1 MLLSTI
7 RILFLIAFYMLQLS
21 CSGKRNKVVDII
33 KDTAYLE
40 RLYKQY
46 ESYYNEYDKTGNIL
60 ALKKGGLSADSILI
74 TPFTQIDSA
83 FYNKYFSVFF
93 NRAIDLNDLHNF
105 IESKNMLEE
114 YIYLYEKKNLSDSNN
129 LYFAKKTAGNI
140 YSRYGDYKKA
150 LLLLQQAAK
159 YYRRIK
165 KDEYVASCLINSIIA
180 LKEQRQYSDAEKS
193 AQELFSLLSVSTKRK
208 AKACIELADIYVR
221 QHKALDAS
229 LQIQKGKQFLSGIT
243 GIAEEHA
250 SLYSV
255 EGDWQMLNKKP
266 AKALVAY
273 NRSLDSLKVASAQNL
288 RSRGIGKTYIAIGK
302 ALEQLHLSDSALFY
316 YNRALYTVTAVD
328 TLNKFSLPLQKDI
341 YAENTIAE
349 ALYARASCI
358 LTRGM
363 ENIQE
368 LENAVSCYRLAFA
381 TESKLLNAFSY
392 DESRLYMEEQ
402 TRQQTEK
409 AITVC
414 YRLYTKTKDI
424 HWANEAFLFAEN
436 NKSFVLNES
445 VKRNI
450 AAALFIQEDS
460 AYEKMQQLQS
470 QLATVEIGLNREQ
483 FSSLPDPGIVKKLL
497 AEKQA
502 LEEELLQKETAVKIK
517 NPQYSNWLGS
527 DTAVSAGEIISRVA
541 GIGTTMVEYFA
552 GDSGVYAF
560 SAAKGGALSFYKLS
574 PQVKAVSDSF
584 LFFFTNRNL
593 VLNKPAEYA
602 LTANRLYDLLLAPV
616 ISSGASSLLIVPDG
630 FISFIPFD
638 ALLTGLP
645 ATTGIAS
652 FPFLIKQ
659 AEITNAFS
667 CKTILAQ
674 QQIKNKAGSNS
685 ILAFAPGFTNKERGF
700 APLLH
705 SNEELQVIKEFY
717 PAGKYFT
724 NNTATLQ
731 QFKNNYSDAAIIH
744 LATHANAGSDSVL
757 AGIEFYDST
766 LYLNTVY
773 TMPLKARLVVL
784 SGCETGTGNM
794 NKTEGLMSLARG
806 FSYAGT
812 KNVVAGLWQ
821 TEDKTSGE
829 LFKNFYGNLE
839 GNSISGSLQK
849 AKLQLLQNAS
859 VSQASPFY
867 WAGYIYIGSP
877 QEKVN
882 EKQGSGKII
891 IFTLGALLLLGI
903 GFIFKRLKKI
913 NRVKPQVIPL
923 L

>member
-1 MLLSTI
+1 MIWSKIFPPLFFVIQITLLYNCNNNKTA
-7 RILFLIAFYMLQLS
+7 IAGSNFYDTA
-21 CSGKRNKVVDII
+21 KINYWNKVYDS
-33 KDTAYLE
+33 
-40 RLYKQY
+40 LYEK
-46 ESYYNEYDKTGNIL
+46 YDQEKEKVF
-60 ALKKGGLSADSILI
+60 LKKGGVYADSILLYERELLK
-74 TPFTQIDSA
+74 DS
-83 FYNKYFSVFF
+83 NQQKTFF
-93 NRAIDLNDLHNF
+93 NILFSRALDL
-105 IESKNMLEE
+105 
-114 YIYLYEKKNLSDSNN
+114 YLLNSFVNSRELLDKYLI
-129 LYFAKKTAGNI
+129 LYPQYKFATQEMIAYGRKELGNI

-150 LLLLQQAAK
+150 ELLLQQSLK
-159 YYRRIK
+159 YYDSINYTL
-165 KDEYVASCLINSIIA
+165 EISSCIINLSIP
-180 LKEQRQYSDAEKS
+180 LKEMQRYNEAAETL
-193 AQELFSLLSVSTKRK
+193 QQIFLLPTASTKK
-208 AKACIELADIYVR
+208 KGVACTELADIYVR
-221 QHKALDAS
+221 QHKTLDAG
-229 LQIQKGKQFLSGIT
+229 LQIQKAKQFLSGIT
-243 GIAEEHA
+243 DIAKDLA

-266 AKALVAY
+266 AEALVAY
-273 NRSLDSLKVASAQNL
+273 TRSLDSLKVASAQNL
-288 RSRGIGKTYIAIGK
+288 RSREIGKTYIAIGK

-328 TLNKFSLPLQKDI
+328 TLNNFSLPQQKDL

-349 ALYARASCI
+349 ALYARADCI
-358 LTRGM
+358 ISRGM
-363 ENIQE
+363 ENTEE
-368 LENAVSCYRLAFA
+368 LENAVSCYLLAFA

-392 DESRLYMEEQ
+392 DESRLYMVEQ

-409 AITVC
+409 AIALC
-414 YRLYTKTKDI
+414 YRLLKKTNDNR
-424 HWANEAFLFAEN
+424 WAAEAFLFAEH
-436 NKSFVLNES
+436 NKSFVLKES

-450 AAALFIQEDS
+450 AASLFIQADS
-460 AYEKMQQLQS
+460 TYQKIQELQS
-470 QLATVEIGLNREQ
+470 RLATVEIGLNQQQ
-483 FSSLPDPGIVKKLL
+483 FSALPDTEIVKKLL
-497 AEKQA
+497 ADKQT
-502 LEEELLQKETAVKIK
+502 LEQELLQNENAVKIK
-517 NPQYSNWLGS
+517 NPQYSNWLGN
-527 DTAVSAGEIISRVA
+527 DTAVTASEIINRVA
-541 GIGTTMVEYFA
+541 GEGTTMVEYFA
-552 GDSGVYAF
+552 GDAAVYAF
-560 SAAKGGALSFYKLS
+560 SAAKGGALSFHKL
-574 PQVKAVSDSF
+574 PEQVKALSDSF
-584 LFFFTNRNL
+584 LLFFTDRNL
-593 VLNKPAEYA
+593 ILNKPAAYA
-602 LTANRLYDLLLAPV
+602 LTANRLYDLLLTPLLPSV
-616 ISSGASSLLIVPDG
+616 TSSLLIVPDG

-638 ALLTGLP
+638 ALLTSLP
-645 ATTGIAS
+645 KTTGLAS

-674 QQIKNKAGSNS
+674 QQIKNNAGSNS

-731 QFKNNYSDAAIIH
+731 QFKKNYSDAAIIH

-773 TMPLKARLVVL
+773 TMPLKARMVVL

-877 QEKVN
+877 QEKINEEHVN
-882 EKQGSGKII
+882 GKII

-903 GFIFKRLKKI
+903 GFIFKRRKRSI
-913 NRVKPQVIPL
+913 G
-923 L
+923 

>member
-1 MLLSTI
+1 MICSRIIYPLFFVIQIILLYNCNNNNKTA
-7 RILFLIAFYMLQLS
+7 IAGSNFYDTA
-21 CSGKRNKVVDII
+21 KINYWNKVYDS
-33 KDTAYLE
+33 
-40 RLYKQY
+40 LYEK
-46 ESYYNEYDKTGNIL
+46 YDQEKEKVF
-60 ALKKGGLSADSILI
+60 LKKGGVYADSILLYERELLK
-74 TPFTQIDSA
+74 DS
-83 FYNKYFSVFF
+83 NQQKTFF
-93 NRAIDLNDLHNF
+93 NILFSRALDLYVLNSFVNSRELLD
-105 IESKNMLEE
+105 K
-114 YIYLYEKKNLSDSNN
+114 YLI
-129 LYFAKKTAGNI
+129 LYPQYKFATQEMIAYGRKELGNI

-150 LLLLQQAAK
+150 ELLLQQSLK
-159 YYRRIK
+159 YYDSIK
-165 KDEYVASCLINSIIA
+165 YTLEISSCIINLSIP
-180 LKEQRQYSDAEKS
+180 LKELQRYNEAAETL
-193 AQELFSLLSVSTKRK
+193 QQIFLLPTAATKRK
-208 AKACIELADIYVR
+208 GSACIELADVYVR
-221 QHKALDAS
+221 QHKTIDAGF
-229 LQIQKGKQFLSGIT
+229 QIQKAKQFLTGIT
-243 GIAEEHA
+243 GITNVQAL
-250 SLYSV
+250 LYSV

-266 AKALVAY
+266 AEALVAY

-288 RSRGIGKTYIAIGK
+288 RSREIGKTYIAIGK
-302 ALEQLHLSDSALFY
+302 ALEKLHFSDSALFY

-328 TLNKFSLPLQKDI
+328 TLNKFSLPEQKDL

-349 ALYARASCI
+349 ALYARANCI
-358 LTRGM
+358 ISRGM
-363 ENIQE
+363 ENILE
-368 LENAVSCYRLAFA
+368 LENAVSCYKLAFA

-392 DESRLYMEEQ
+392 DESRLYMVEQ

-409 AITVC
+409 AIAVC
-414 YRLYTKTKDI
+414 YRLYTKTNDI

-497 AEKQA
+497 ADKQA

-517 NPQYSNWLGS
+517 NPQYSNWLGN
-527 DTAVSAGEIISRVA
+527 DTAVSADEIISRVS

-552 GDSGVYAF
+552 GDSAVYAF

-602 LTANRLYDLLLAPV
+602 GTANRLYDLLLAPV
-616 ISSGASSLLIVPDG
+616 ISSGASSLLIVPDD

-638 ALLTGLP
+638 ALLTRLP

-674 QQIKNKAGSNS
+674 QQIKNNTGSNS

-744 LATHANAGSDSVL
+744 LATHANAGGDSVI

-794 NKTEGLMSLARG
+794 NKAEGLMSLARG

-859 VSQASPFY
+859 VSQASPYY

-877 QEKVN
+877 QEKIN
-882 EKQGSGKII
+882 EEQGNGKII
-891 IFTLGALLLLGI
+891 IFTLGALILFGI
-903 GFIFKRLKKI
+903 GFIFKRRKKS
-913 NRVKPQVIPL
+913 VG
-923 L
+923 

>member
-1 MLLSTI
+1 MLRLKITGIVFIVFSI
-7 RILFLIAFYMLQLS
+7 FFYS
-21 CSGKRNKVVDII
+21 CNDNKNTTAPSFV
-33 KDTAYLE
+33 DTAKINYWE
-40 RLYKQY
+40 KNYDSLY
-46 ESYYNEYDKTGNIL
+46 
-60 ALKKGGLSADSILI
+60 ALYRSSHKINLLYPAGVFADSILSYNYALI
-74 TPFTQIDSA
+74 KDTSLRKIY
-83 FYNKYFSVFF
+83 FYILLY
-93 NRAIDLNDLHNF
+93 RAINLNDLGYFVKSRELFDKYFLLYH
-105 IESKNMLEE
+105 E
-114 YIYLYEKKNLSDSNN
+114 YNLSEQKR
-129 LYFAKKTAGNI
+129 LAYAQKTLGNI
-140 YSRYGDYKKA
+140 YSRFGDYKKA
-150 LLLLQQAAK
+150 SGLLQQSIK
-159 YYRRIK
+159 YYI
-165 KDEYVASCLINSIIA
+165 SINDTLGISSNILDLSIP
-180 LKEQRQYSDAEKS
+180 LKELQRYAE
-193 AQELFSLLSVSTKRK
+193 AENTLQQIFLLPTAATKRK
-208 AKACIELADIYVR
+208 GSACIELADVYIR
-221 QHKALDAS
+221 QHKTIDAG
-229 LQIQKGKQFLSGIT
+229 LQIQKAKQFLSGIT
-243 GIAEEHA
+243 DITNVQAL
-250 SLYSV
+250 LYSV

-266 AKALVAY
+266 AEALVAY

-288 RSRGIGKTYIAIGK
+288 RSREIGKTYIAIGK
-302 ALEQLHLSDSALFY
+302 ALEQLHFTDSALFY

-328 TLNKFSLPLQKDI
+328 TLNKFSLPEQKDL

-349 ALYARASCI
+349 ALYARANCI
-358 LTRGM
+358 ISRGM
-363 ENIQE
+363 ENILE
-368 LENAVSCYRLAFA
+368 LENAVSCYKLAFA

-392 DESRLYMEEQ
+392 DESRLYMVEQ

-409 AITVC
+409 AIAVC
-414 YRLYTKTKDI
+414 YRLYTKTKNI

-483 FSSLPDPGIVKKLL
+483 FSALPDTGIVKKLL
-497 AEKQA
+497 ADKQV

-517 NPQYSNWLGS
+517 NPQYSNWLGN

-630 FISFIPFD
+630 FIAFIPFD

-674 QQIKNKAGSNS
+674 QQIKNNTGGNS

-724 NNTATLQ
+724 NSTATLQ

-744 LATHANAGSDSVL
+744 LATHANAGSDSVI

-773 TMPLKARLVVL
+773 TMPLKAKLVVL

-794 NKTEGLMSLARG
+794 NKAEGLMSLARG

-821 TEDKTSGE
+821 TEDKISGE

-839 GNSISGSLQK
+839 ENSISGSLQK

-877 QEKVN
+877 QEKIN
-882 EKQGSGKII
+882 EKLGNGKTII
-891 IFTLGALLLLGI
+891 LILGI
-903 GFIFKRLKKI
+903 LTLVGISLIVKRRKKSI
-913 NRVKPQVIPL
+913 G
-923 L
+923 